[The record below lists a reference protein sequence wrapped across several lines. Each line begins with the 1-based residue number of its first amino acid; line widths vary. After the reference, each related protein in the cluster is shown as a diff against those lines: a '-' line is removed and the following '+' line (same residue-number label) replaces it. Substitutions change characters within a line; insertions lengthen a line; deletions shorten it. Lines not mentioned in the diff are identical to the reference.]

1 MRGRLKIGRIAG
13 VPVSLHWSLIAVGSL
28 LALQLADGLLPNNH
42 PGHSATTYWA
52 LGVGAAVVFFGAVLA
67 HELAHAVVARRRGV
81 GVDGIELWALG
92 GLARLSRDPAS
103 PGDEFLIAVA
113 GPVASLLAAALFL
126 GTAAGIEAA
135 GLPQVVAATFGWLGV
150 TNLILGA
157 FNLLPAAPLDGGRI
171 LRAAVWK
178 SSGNRVK
185 GMRTAAKAGQVL
197 GMTVLFGGFWLVL
210 LGRGTLFLPLIGWF
224 LLNSARMEE
233 VGVRSEAALLG
244 KQVRDATWF
253 GVARATD
260 ATDVATM
267 LWQSSRMGPTRLV
280 AVERFDGSLSGLV
293 SEDQLWRIPEDQR
306 SDVRLA
312 QIAVPMEKLAHAGP
326 DELLMDAARRM
337 NPLAPVLT
345 VWDAGRLVGV
355 VTTDQFRKL
364 IEATKTI

>member
-1 MRGRLKIGRIAG
+1 MAVKIEGRR

-113 GPVASLLAAALFL
+113 GPLASLAAAALFL

-185 GMRTAAKAGQVL
+185 GMRTAAKAGQAL

-233 VGVRSEAALLG
+233 VGVRTEAALLG
-244 KQVRDATWF
+244 KQVRTPRVRS
-253 GVARATD
+253 GPSHR
-260 ATDVATM
+260 ATDVAPCSGSES
-267 LWQSSRMGPTRLV
+267 QARPARCRSSAST
-280 AVERFDGSLSGLV
+280 ELSGSSAQTNLA
-293 SEDQLWRIPEDQR
+293 DPEDER
-306 SDVRLA
+306 SAVRLA
-312 QIAVPMEKLAHAGP
+312 QIASPWTIAHALP
-326 DELLMDAARRM
+326 E
-337 NPLAPVLT
+337 
-345 VWDAGRLVGV
+345 
-355 VTTDQFRKL
+355 
-364 IEATKTI
+364 